1 MKDINNVKLVLSDA
15 SAFKDAITNICSL
28 VSETNITLKATHLE
42 IVAMDPANVSLL
54 VFKMTTSEFAQYN
67 RGGEED
73 VTFGLKLTELKS
85 VLARGKNKDDV
96 LTLSI
101 DGNQLKVSFVGKSK
115 KDFTLPLIDTGTKVT
130 KVPELK
136 FNAEVTIDNAELRDA
151 VDDVAVVSDAV
162 EFRVKDGLF
171 VVSGSG
177 DQSKAMSETKG
188 AVKVIIDGLP
198 AKSKYSL
205 EYINKMLGS
214 KLSKNVKVNLG
225 DAYPLKLSYVND
237 KGSISL
243 MHILAPRVD
252 ND

>member
-1 MKDINNVKLVLSDA
+1 
-15 SAFKDAITNICSL
+15 
-28 VSETNITLKATHLE
+28 
-42 IVAMDPANVSLL
+42 
-54 VFKMTTSEFAQYN
+54 
-67 RGGEED
+67 
-73 VTFGLKLTELKS
+73 
-85 VLARGKNKDDV
+85 
-96 LTLSI
+96 
-101 DGNQLKVSFVGKSK
+101 VGKSK